1 MNSKK
6 KPMKKKKDWQTK
18 AKKRQIMKK
27 DKGIIGVVFIVRH
40 FFKHLNEWIEEMTD
54 PRHPSYT
61 TYTQSDYVYMALL
74 KNICGVKTMHSMEET
89 FNHENCIR
97 TLSIFSGHEELEE
110 MPHSDSLNNYLRELS
125 PKCLAGLR
133 KKMVKSLLRMKSF
146 YGNRLLGQYW
156 RVILDGTGLYY
167 FKEKHCE
174 NCLVKNYRTDD
185 GKKRKVYYHK
195 VLEAKLV
202 LSKKIVIS
210 LDTEFIENESE
221 DVDKQDCEVN
231 AAKRLLERL
240 KIDYPRL
247 PICIQADN
255 LYETRPMMEL
265 CRKYNFHYIF
275 THKGTRQKNLDES
288 YELYIEGGY
297 DKVLENIGQEKGVGR
312 YVNQVGKTLDE
323 IETANIFE
331 YQYERQ
337 DDEGNRK
344 TTKIQWLTDLEL
356 SAKNLLEMIGAGRG
370 RWKIENEGFNNQ
382 KNGIYDIEHL
392 NSRNANAM
400 KNHYLLTQVADIV
413 MQLYL
418 AWNPVLKE
426 MKQTIKNTSHTLRES
441 FHGLLVTQEDV
452 NLISRYTTVY
462 LE

>member
-1 MNSKK
+1 M
-6 KPMKKKKDWQTK
+6 Q
-18 AKKRQIMKK
+18 K
-27 DKGIIGVVFIVRH
+27 DKGIIGIVFIVKH

-74 KNICGVKTMHSMEET
+74 KNICGVKPMHSIEET

-97 TLSIFSGHEELEE
+97 TLAIFSGHEELEE

-125 PKCLAGLR
+125 PKCLAELR

-156 RVILDGTGLYY
+156 RVILDGTCLYY

-185 GKKRKVYYHK
+185 GKKR
-195 VLEAKLV
+195 
-202 LSKKIVIS
+202 
-210 LDTEFIENESE
+210 
-221 DVDKQDCEVN
+221 QDCEIN

-240 KIDYPRL
+240 KRDYPRL

-297 DKVLENIGQEKGVGR
+297 DKVLENIGREKGVGR
-312 YVNQVGKTLDE
+312 YVNQD
-323 IETANIFE
+323 
-331 YQYERQ
+331 
-337 DDEGNRK
+337 
-344 TTKIQWLTDLEL
+344 
-356 SAKNLLEMIGAGRG
+356 
-370 RWKIENEGFNNQ
+370 
-382 KNGIYDIEHL
+382 
-392 NSRNANAM
+392 
-400 KNHYLLTQVADIV
+400 
-413 MQLYL
+413 
-418 AWNPVLKE
+418 
-426 MKQTIKNTSHTLRES
+426 
-441 FHGLLVTQEDV
+441 
-452 NLISRYTTVY
+452 
-462 LE
+462 